1 MNIFFDMDYTILSMD
16 NTLRPGTKDVF
27 QSLLRDGHTLYI
39 WSGQGIRWREVEEHG
54 LRNLVADCFEKP
66 LERYAEKLRAQALGV
81 WPDLVVDDYPEVP
94 NALGGIWVKPYFFRN
109 DGDVEMELVYRLI
122 TTYVREGRCDHR
134 QFRLPG
140 SKSLL

>member
-54 LRNLVADCFEKP
+54 LRDLVADCFEKP
-66 LERYAEKLRAQALGV
+66 LERYAEKLRAQALDV

-122 TTYVREGRCDHR
+122 TTYAREGRCDHH